1 MAIQTIDSSDQTF
14 QRSPQVMGL
23 LTARGEI
30 VELNETGLELFGA
43 AGEQCRGRLLWEL
56 PAFTASRTARA
67 AVAAAARGE
76 LRRVRLVVRRGGTG
90 GTEQP
95 IDATFSC
102 VTRDGGPLVLLAGE
116 PEPAPPSPPAALAAA
131 GVPEALQRELL
142 GAIVAVAAD
151 AIIAIDAEE
160 RVVVYNRGAEQIFG
174 WTAREVL
181 GGPLTKLIPV
191 HHHAAH
197 RQHIT
202 RFGDEVTTARLMAER
217 RTISA
222 VRKSGAEFPAEA
234 SIAKLDTAAGRF
246 YTVVLRD
253 VTARVREGRNERVLT
268 EAGAR
273 LAAAGPD
280 LATTLRAVANVAVP
294 LLADWALV
302 NVRDGG
308 EDYRTASDD
317 PDPRR
322 DATLRELERLR
333 PSSETVPPVAEVLA
347 GGEAQLVERIDDA
360 WIAAYISDPE
370 RRRVARRVARVLG
383 ACSAVVAPLVA
394 RGRVLGTLTLVRST
408 EGGAYGPDDLSLAT
422 TLGQRA
428 ALAIDNARLFSTAQ
442 AAAHLRDEVLGVVS
456 HDLRTPLTAIDLCAR
471 ALIDQ
476 HDPSD
481 TTLDTAELYMTIRRS
496 ARWAQHIIADLLD
509 VASIEAGRLSL
520 QPVPISMAAVGR
532 ELECMFAPLTDE
544 HDVALRVRV
553 AADVPVVR
561 ADPERLVQALGNLL
575 GNAAKFTPA
584 GGEVS
589 LDVIADEG
597 SVRCVVADTG
607 PGIPAED
614 LPHVFDRF
622 WSRRA
627 SRRGGAG
634 LGLTIAKALAEAHGG
649 SLDVRSELGRG
660 TTATL
665 TLPRVPEVEGP
676 SDGMPPP

>member
-1 MAIQTIDSSDQTF
+1 VAIQTIDCSDQTF
-14 QRSPQVMGL
+14 RRSPQVIGL
-23 LTARGEI
+23 LTVRGEI

-43 AGEQCRGRLLWEL
+43 AGEQFRGRLLWEL
-56 PAFTASRTARA
+56 PAFTASKAARA

-76 LRRVRLVVRRGGTG
+76 PRRVRLVVRRGGTG

-95 IDATFSC
+95 IDATFSS

-131 GVPEALQRELL
+131 GVPEALHRELL

-151 AIIAIDAEE
+151 AIIAIDADE

-174 WTAREVL
+174 WTAREAL
-181 GGPLTKLIPV
+181 GAPLTKLIPL

-202 RFGDEVTTARLMAER
+202 RFGEEVTPARLMAER

-280 LATTLRAVANVAVP
+280 LATTLCAVANVAVP

-308 EDYRTASDD
+308 EVYRAASDD

-333 PSSETVPPVAEVLA
+333 PSGETLTPIAEVLA
-347 GGEAQLVERIDDA
+347 GGEARLVERIDDA
-360 WIAAYISDPE
+360 WIAAHISDPE
-370 RRRVARRVARVLG
+370 RRRVARVLG

-408 EGGAYGPDDLSLAT
+408 EGSAYGPDDLSLAT

-428 ALAIDNARLFSTAQ
+428 ALAIDNARLFSAAQ

>member
-1 MAIQTIDSSDQTF
+1 MAIQTIDCSDQTF

-151 AIIAIDAEE
+151 AIIAIDADE

-174 WTAREVL
+174 WTAREAL
-181 GGPLTKLIPV
+181 GAPLTKLIPL

-280 LATTLRAVANVAVP
+280 LATTLCAVANVAVP

-308 EDYRTASDD
+308 EVYRAASDD

-333 PSSETVPPVAEVLA
+333 PSGETLTPIAEVLA
-347 GGEAQLVERIDDA
+347 GGEARLVERIDDA
-360 WIAAYISDPE
+360 WIAAHISDPE
-370 RRRVARRVARVLG
+370 RRRVTRVLG

-428 ALAIDNARLFSTAQ
+428 ALAIDNARLFSAAQ

-520 QPVPISMAAVGR
+520 RPVPISMAAVGR

-676 SDGMPPP
+676 SDGMPPL